1 MLRYVLRRILA
12 NALNLAAISVLAF
25 WLVAISGDPLAG
37 LRLDPRIPKSTIE
50 LRIHQLHLDKGLVER
65 YWIWLRGVLHGDFGV
80 STSLNQPVAASFT
93 AHFAVTLRMV
103 IGATLLSIVVAVVT
117 GVVAALRRGRLVD
130 RGVTFS
136 NFIFLAVPTFVLA
149 LFLKLYVAGPI
160 NTHFGS
166 LGNPVLPVSLDQSPT
181 QTGGFFQ
188 RLPDYAVHMILPTI
202 TLTLVTYASWS
213 LYQRSQVLEALDM
226 DHVRLAKSKGLSGRR
241 VLTHHVL
248 RNALIPVVT
257 VIALDFAGLL
267 GGAIITENV
276 FSWNGL
282 GSWFIDGV
290 NAQDVNLTLAYVMI
304 TALFV
309 VVFNLLADVMYAVLD
324 PRIKYD

>member
-1 MLRYVLRRILA
+1 MLRYILRRILA
-12 NALNLAAISVLAF
+12 NSVNLIAISILAF
-25 WLVAISGDPLAG
+25 WLVAISGDPLAS
-37 LRLDPRIPKSTIE
+37 LRLNPKIPKSTIE
-50 LRIHQLHLDKGLVER
+50 LRIHQLHLDKGLAER
-65 YWIWLRGVLHGDFGV
+65 YWIWLHGVIHGDFGI
-80 STSLNQPVAASFT
+80 STSLNQPVGASFT
-93 AHFAVTLRMV
+93 SHFVVTLRMI
-103 IGATLLSIVVAVVT
+103 IGATVLAIIVAVVT
-117 GVVAALRRGRLVD
+117 GVVAALRRGKVTD
-130 RGVTFS
+130 RAITFS
-136 NFIFLAVPTFVLA
+136 NFVFLAVPTFVLA

-160 NTHFGS
+160 NQHLGS
-166 LGNPVLPVSLDQSPT
+166 PGNPLIPVSLDQNPT
-181 QTGGFFQ
+181 ATGGFFQ
-188 RLPDYAVHMILPTI
+188 RLPDYASHMILPTI

-226 DHVRLAKSKGLSGRR
+226 DHVRLAKSKGLSSRR

-257 VIALDFAGLL
+257 VVALDFAGLL

-282 GSWFIDGV
+282 GSWFINGV
-290 NAQDVNLTLAYVMI
+290 NAQDVNLTLAYVMV

-309 VVFNLLADVMYAVLD
+309 VMFNLLADVMYAVLD